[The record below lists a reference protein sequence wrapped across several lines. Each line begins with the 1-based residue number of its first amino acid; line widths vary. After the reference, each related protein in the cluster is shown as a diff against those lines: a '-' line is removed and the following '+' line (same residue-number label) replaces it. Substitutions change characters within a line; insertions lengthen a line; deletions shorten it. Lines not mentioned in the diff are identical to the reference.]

1 MIEMLRSM
9 TGYGHS
15 EGYDAGALF
24 RVDIRSVNHRFQEI
38 MVRMPRE
45 LVQLEELVKK
55 EVQSTFTRGRLDVL
69 VAIEPDETTDRQAKI
84 DWKFAEQVM
93 QLVHESKERFGL
105 SGEMSVSDFVLI
117 PDMLAVQE
125 IEANVEAW
133 RQPLLRVVRE
143 ACAALLEMRILEGQ
157 ELAKDLMER
166 VENVREHV
174 AKIRS
179 HAPKVIESYRE
190 RLSERVRDFLRGV
203 EVDEGRLLT
212 EVALYAEK
220 SNIDEE
226 LIRLDSHCKQFRH
239 ILSFDEPSGRKLDFL
254 VQEMNRE
261 INTVGSKANDLAIS
275 QAVVEVKS
283 ELEKIREQVQNVE

>member
-69 VAIEPDETTDRQAKI
+69 VAIEPDETIDRQAKMN
-84 DWKFAEQVM
+84 WKLAEEVV
-93 QLVHESKERFGL
+93 QLVRESKERFGL

-125 IEANVEAW
+125 VEANVEAW
-133 RQPLLRVVRE
+133 QEPLLRVVRE

-157 ELAKDLMER
+157 ELAKDLMQR

-190 RLSERVRDFLRGV
+190 RLVERVRDFLQGV

-239 ILSFDEPSGRKLDFL
+239 ILSLDEPSGRKLDFL